1 MIVLAAQQSDS
12 AKYTHASIFPQTHL
26 PSRLSGEMYHF
37 LAGAGNIKDK
47 PYKTLYQ
54 KAKKCFKKKEKENG
68 ACQKENGASL
78 EGQI

>member
-1 MIVLAAQQSDS
+1 
-12 AKYTHASIFPQTHL
+12 
-26 PSRLSGEMYHF
+26 MYHF